1 MAEVIGVISGCLGIA
16 SFALQV
22 SEKIVQIK
30 DILDAVKTAPEE
42 IRLQLEE
49 IQLLNE
55 ILLDFD
61 AQNPAPFNDRISRRC
76 AEHCRR
82 AAELVSELLDDL
94 QTKIGKRRTRGAIEF
109 VLKRGDLDRLL
120 RRLESIKSTL
130 NMAHIYDIP
139 LYDQGLWRNIRC

>member
-61 AQNPAPFNDRISRRC
+61 AQNPAPFNDRISVNSDTSSSSGSGQSAKMMLC
-76 AEHCRR
+76 K
-82 AAELVSELLDDL
+82 LS
-94 QTKIGKRRTRGAIEF
+94 
-109 VLKRGDLDRLL
+109 
-120 RRLESIKSTL
+120 
-130 NMAHIYDIP
+130 P
-139 LYDQGLWRNIRC
+139 L